1 MIDFFVQLGSFIMTP
16 LYYLTSFVLL
26 AFHRLFGGI
35 FGDSSGAAW
44 VLSIIGLTLVIRAAL
59 IPLFVKQIKSSRNM
73 QLLQPKVKELQK
85 KYGHDREKLAAETM
99 ALYKETGTNPFA
111 SCLPI
116 LLQMPI
122 FLALFRLIDHA
133 AKHPDEGRALLT
145 SDLANKFANATLFG
159 AKISDSFTST
169 SLTEVRILAGVLVLA
184 MTATTFLTQRQLM
197 SKNMPADAMTGP
209 YAQQQKMLL
218 YVLPVVFAVGGIA
231 FPIGVLFYW
240 TTSNLW
246 TMCQQFYVIRSNP
259 APGTPAAKAKQDRDA
274 AKRARKGLPDPA
286 TPIEPTPAVEVAE
299 PPKRQQPKKKTRSQ
313 RKKQGP
319 PSAKPPQRS
328 RPSGASSTAQGP
340 SKDGEPTG
348 SDAGAAPDADDEPG
362 RNTA

>member
-1 MIDFFVQLGSFIMTP
+1 VFSFLGQLGSTIMAP
-16 LYYLTSFVLL
+16 LYWVTSLILSGFHSVFGALL
-26 AFHRLFGGI
+26 GP
-35 FGDSSGAAW
+35 SSGWSW

-85 KYGHDREKLAAETM
+85 KYGHDRERLAQETM

-116 LLQMPI
+116 LVQMPI
-122 FLALFRLIDHA
+122 FLALFRLIDNA
-133 AKHPDEGRALLT
+133 SKGNVKGVLT
-145 SDLANKFANATLFG
+145 EQQVHQLQNATIFG
-159 AKISDSFTST
+159 AKISASFTHA
-169 SLTEVRILAGVLVLA
+169 EGVINVKILAAFLVLA

-197 SKNMPADAMTGP
+197 SKNMPADAMTGQ

-246 TMCQQFYVIRSNP
+246 TMGQQFYVIRNNP

-274 AKRARKGLPDPA
+274 AKRKRKGLPDPA
-286 TPIEPTPAVEVAE
+286 TPLETPQASTPQ
-299 PPKRQQPKKKTRSQ
+299 PPEAPRRQQPKKQTRSQ
-313 RKKQGP
+313 RKKQIPAAGKNP
-319 PSAKPPQRS
+319 N
-328 RPSGASSTAQGP
+328 RPSPA
-340 SKDGEPTG
+340 DPTVDEG
-348 SDAGAAPDADDEPG
+348 GEPG

>member
-1 MIDFFVQLGSFIMTP
+1 MAP
-16 LYYLTSFVLL
+16 LYWITSLILSGFHTVFGAVL
-26 AFHRLFGGI
+26 GPE
-35 FGDSSGAAW
+35 SGWAW

-85 KYGHDREKLAAETM
+85 KYGHDRERLAQETM

-122 FLALFRLIDHA
+122 FLALFRLIDNA
-133 AKHPDEGRALLT
+133 SKGNVKGVLTQQQVDQLQSAKI
-145 SDLANKFANATLFG
+145 FG
-159 AKISDSFTST
+159 AQISASFTKADGQT
-169 SLTEVRILAGVLVLA
+169 GVQILAAVLVIA

-197 SKNMPADAMTGP
+197 SKNMPADAMTGQ

-246 TMCQQFYVIRSNP
+246 TMGQQFYVIRNNP
-259 APGTPAAKAKQDRDA
+259 APGTPAAKAKQERDN
-274 AKRARKGLPDPA
+274 AKRQRKGLPEPA
-286 TPIEPTPAVEVAE
+286 TPLEQPVVEKPQ
-299 PPKRQQPKKKTRSQ
+299 PPQRQQPKKQTRSQ
-313 RKKQGP
+313 RKKQLP
-319 PSAKPPQRS
+319 
-328 RPSGASSTAQGP
+328 TAGTTP
-340 SKDGEPTG
+340 R
-348 SDAGAAPDADDEPG
+348 SDARPGRGDGDAESEADRGDEPG
-362 RNTA
+362 RSTA